1 MSEDQIYGYKR
12 VQGITFSFS
21 RTRNFTPLHNGLII
35 MGSVYNVI
43 KFFNTSYCK
52 VPLYTVEVVISNQ
65 TELGARGGEFDRT
78 TFLIAFLKTSILH
91 DLRNFLLL
99 KIYEKILA
107 ESSFE
112 T

>member
-1 MSEDQIYGYKR
+1 
-12 VQGITFSFS
+12 
-21 RTRNFTPLHNGLII
+21 
-35 MGSVYNVI
+35 MGSVHNVI

-65 TELGARGGEFDRT
+65 TELGARGGGGEFDRT
-78 TFLIAFLKTSILH
+78 TFVIAFLKTYILH